1 MTASFPAVE
10 RAVTAI
16 SAGEMVIVVDSA
28 DRENE
33 GVLVMAAQH
42 VGACHVHFMATEGRG
57 LICVPM
63 TAARL
68 AALQI
73 NPMVARN
80 NSDPAGKTF
89 YVSVDVRTGTT
100 TGISASDRASTIRA
114 LADPDSR
121 AEDFSRPGH
130 VFPLGAREGG
140 VLERAGHTEAAVDL
154 LHLAGLHPVAVI
166 CEIADTD
173 GEMARMSALVR
184 FAERHRLT
192 MVTIA
197 ELTAYRRSTERLID
211 RIGQARL
218 PLTQGQ
224 FTAVGYRDTTNGC
237 EHIALVHGDPA
248 TSDHNSVHVHTEC
261 LTGDAFGSVGC
272 DCGSR
277 LHRAIDLIVENGAGV
292 VIYLRDDER
301 PRHSLQCV
309 PVRRGLGDIETQ
321 ILADLGVDAS
331 APALLVDP
339 RDHDVLCTN
348 LLVPERYTP
357 TAAMDTI
364 RTGPPDATS
373 LLDRE
378 IALRTYEP
386 KRRRAQSAGRGQWN
400 AQREISMTPIP
411 PTREAA
417 AHE

>member
-1 MTASFPAVE
+1 
-10 RAVTAI
+10 
-16 SAGEMVIVVDSA
+16 MVIVVDSA
-28 DRENE
+28 DRQNA

-80 NSDPAGKTF
+80 SEPACKAF

-154 LHLAGLHPVAVI
+154 LRVAGLQPVAVI
-166 CEIADTD
+166 CEIADVD
-173 GEMARMSALVR
+173 GEMARMPALVR
-184 FAERHRLT
+184 FAERHRIA

-211 RIGQARL
+211 RIGRARL
-218 PLTQGQ
+218 PLMQGP
-224 FTAVGYRDTTNGC
+224 FTAVGYRDTSNGC
-237 EHIALVHGDPA
+237 EHIALVHGDLAASEQIP
-248 TSDHNSVHVHTEC
+248 VHIHTEC
-261 LTGDAFGSVGC
+261 LIGDAFGSLGC
-272 DCGSR
+272 DCGTR
-277 LHRAIDLIVENGAGV
+277 LHRAIDLIVQNGAGV
-292 VIYLRDDER
+292 VIYLRDHQSRR
-301 PRHSLQCV
+301 PSLQCA

-321 ILADLGVDAS
+321 ILADLGIHAG
-331 APALLVDP
+331 APALLSDP
-339 RDHDVLCTN
+339 RDHDVLSTN
-348 LLVPERYTP
+348 LYVPAPHTP
-357 TAAMDTI
+357 PTAMDTI
-364 RTGPPDATS
+364 RTDPPETAS

-378 IALRTYEP
+378 IGLPNMHQRVDGRSQPVAVS
-386 KRRRAQSAGRGQWN
+386 RAAI
-400 AQREISMTPIP
+400 AT
-411 PTREAA
+411 
-417 AHE
+417 

>member
-10 RAVTAI
+10 RAVAAI
-16 SAGEMVIVVDSA
+16 RAGEMVIVVDSA

-33 GVLVMAAQH
+33 GDLVMAAQH
-42 VGACHVHFMATEGRG
+42 VSACDVHFMATEGRG

-80 NSDPAGKTF
+80 SDPAGKAF

-154 LHLAGLHPVAVI
+154 LHLAGLQPVAVI

-173 GEMARMSALVR
+173 GAMARMPALVR

-237 EHIALVHGDPA
+237 EHIALVHGDLAASEQIP
-248 TSDHNSVHVHTEC
+248 VHIHTEC
-261 LTGDAFGSVGC
+261 LIGDAFGSLGC
-272 DCGSR
+272 DCGTR
-277 LHRAIDLIVENGAGV
+277 LHRAIDLIVHNGAGV
-292 VIYLRDDER
+292 LIYLRDHQSWR
-301 PRHSLQCV
+301 PSLQCA
-309 PVRRGLGDIETQ
+309 PVRRGW
-321 ILADLGVDAS
+321 
-331 APALLVDP
+331 
-339 RDHDVLCTN
+339 
-348 LLVPERYTP
+348 
-357 TAAMDTI
+357 
-364 RTGPPDATS
+364 ATS
-373 LLDRE
+373 KPRFSLTS
-378 IALRTYEP
+378 AWTP
-386 KRRRAQSAGRGQWN
+386 VHRRYSATRGTTTCSPRISMCQRHIRLQQRCTQSALIHRKPHRCSTAKLGSANMYQSVDGRSQPVAVSGTY
-400 AQREISMTPIP
+400 RESDLNNRTIP
-411 PTREAA
+411 RTRKAA
-417 AHE
+417 VHE

>member
-1 MTASFPAVE
+1 VTASFPAVD
-10 RAVTAI
+10 RAVAAI
-16 SAGEMVIVVDSA
+16 SAGQMVIVVDSA
-28 DRENE
+28 DRENA
-33 GVLVMAAQH
+33 GVLVVAAQH

-73 NPMVARN
+73 NPMVART
-80 NSDPAGKTF
+80 SEPACKAF

-154 LHLAGLHPVAVI
+154 LRVAGLQPVAVI
-166 CEIADTD
+166 CEIADVD
-173 GEMARMSALVR
+173 GEMARMPALVR
-184 FAERHRLT
+184 FAERHRIT

-211 RIGQARL
+211 RIGKARL
-218 PLTQGQ
+218 PLTQGR

-237 EHIALVHGDPA
+237 EHIALVHGDLAASEQIP
-248 TSDHNSVHVHTEC
+248 VHVHTEC
-261 LTGDAFGSVGC
+261 LIGDAFGSLGC
-272 DCGSR
+272 DCGTR
-277 LHRAIDLIVENGAGV
+277 LHRAIDLIVQSGAGV
-292 VIYLRDDER
+292 VIYLRDHQSRR
-301 PRHSLQCV
+301 PSLQCA

-321 ILADLGVDAS
+321 ILADLGMDAG
-331 APALLVDP
+331 APALLSDP
-339 RDHDVLCTN
+339 RDHDVLSTN
-348 LLVPERYTP
+348 LYVPALYTP
-357 TAAMDTI
+357 TTAMDTI
-364 RTGPPDATS
+364 RTDPPEAAS

-378 IALRTYEP
+378 IGLPNMHQRVDGRSQPVAVS
-386 KRRRAQSAGRGQWN
+386 RAAI
-400 AQREISMTPIP
+400 AT
-411 PTREAA
+411 
-417 AHE
+417 